1 MSPSLK
7 LVDGDG
13 GASPAA
19 PYRLLVIGVGGG
31 GCRAARHVA
40 TLLDHG
46 PTVVA
51 VDSDDQALR
60 ETGLPVQLSIGRALT
75 RGFGAGGDVAIGK
88 IAAEDEE
95 NKLRHLVD
103 GMDLVFVITTL
114 GGGTGSG
121 AAPVVARIAHEQGAL
136 TICFASTPF
145 DFEANRDKDAA
156 QESLR
161 QLRMHSD
168 ATICMPNQRLL
179 EIVPD
184 QATLKSAFDASD
196 HMISM
201 AVIGIWKL
209 LTETGLIRLNFSDL
223 KNLVENSGGAC
234 SFGYA
239 EGSGPDKAKQATQA
253 LLASPL
259 LDHGNVIA
267 QADAFLLNIL
277 GGPDLALLD
286 VQQVM
291 SNIQKVARRDAKIF
305 MGATIDNDWQ
315 GRLMVTVLAA
325 EHWVAAKPLIGQPAV
340 PVAEPAAPAAPVAT
354 PVAPDKK
361 GATPSAPEPAQKEL
375 LFEKRDRGRFEKV
388 EPTLH
393 GGEDLDVPTFLRRGV
408 KILSDRG

>member
-1 MSPSLK
+1 MSAALR
-7 LVDGDG
+7 LVEGEAG
-13 GASPAA
+13 PAQKS
-19 PYRLLVIGVGGG
+19 PYRLLVVGVGGG

-40 TLLDHG
+40 GLLAHG

-51 VDSDDQALR
+51 VDSDDQALQ

-75 RGFGAGGDVAIGK
+75 RGFGAGGDAAIGK

-95 NKLRHLVD
+95 LKIRSLMEQ
-103 GMDLVFVITTL
+103 MDLVFVITTL

-121 AAPVVARIAHEQGAL
+121 AAPVIARIAHELGAL

-145 DFEANRDKDAA
+145 EFEANRDKDAA
-156 QESLR
+156 NEALR

-168 ATICMPNQRLL
+168 ATICLPNQRLL

-223 KNLVENSGGAC
+223 RNLVENSGGAC

-239 EGSGPDKAKQATQA
+239 EGSGADKAQQATQA

-259 LDHGNVIA
+259 MDHGNVIA
-267 QADAFLLNIL
+267 QADAFLINIM

-291 SNIQKVARRDAKIF
+291 SNIQKVARREAKVF
-305 MGATIDNDWQ
+305 MGATVDDDWQ

-325 EHWVAAKPLIGQPAV
+325 EHWVAAKPLTAKPLG
-340 PVAEPAAPAAPVAT
+340 EPLTEEKAAPAADGPAATSATTQDVA
-354 PVAPDKK
+354 V
-361 GATPSAPEPAQKEL
+361 PAQKEL
-375 LFEKRDRGRFEKV
+375 VFEKRDRGRFDKV
-388 EPTLH
+388 EPTLYQ
-393 GGEDLDVPTFLRRGV
+393 GEDLDVPTFLRRGI
-408 KILSDRG
+408 KILSERD

>member
-1 MSPSLK
+1 MSANLPLTDS
-7 LVDGDG
+7 DG
-13 GASPAA
+13 GTASAP
-19 PYRLLVIGVGGG
+19 PYRLLVVGVGGG

-40 TLLDHG
+40 GLLAHG
-46 PTVVA
+46 PTVIA
-51 VDSDDQALR
+51 VDSDDQALK
-60 ETGLPVQLSIGRALT
+60 ETGLPIQLSIGRALT
-75 RGFGAGGDVAIGK
+75 RGFGAGGDAAIGK

-95 NKLRHLVD
+95 NKLRTLVE

-156 QESLR
+156 LEALR

-168 ATICMPNQRLL
+168 ATICLPNQRLL

-209 LTETGLIRLNFSDL
+209 LTEVGLIRLNFSDL

-239 EGSGPDKAKQATQA
+239 EGEGPDKAQQATAA

-286 VQQVM
+286 VQRVM
-291 SNIQKVARRDAKIF
+291 NNIKQVARRDAKIF
-305 MGATIDNDWQ
+305 MGATVDDDWQ

-325 EHWVAAKPLIGQPAV
+325 EHWVAGPQLTGKPVSVLPPEPAV
-340 PVAEPAAPAAPVAT
+340 APVAL
-354 PVAPDKK
+354 AI
-361 GATPSAPEPAQKEL
+361 PEQAAGSDEAAPAQKEL
-375 LFEKRDRGRFEKV
+375 VFEKQDRGRFDKV
-388 EPTLH
+388 EPTIY
-393 GGEDLDVPTFLRRGV
+393 GNEDLDVPTFHRRGI

>member
-1 MSPSLK
+1 MSTSLR
-7 LVDGDG
+7 LVEGEG
-13 GASPAA
+13 GATAAA

-40 TLLDHG
+40 GLLAHG
-46 PTVVA
+46 PSVVA
-51 VDSDDQALR
+51 VDSDDQALK

-75 RGFGAGGDVAIGK
+75 RGFGAGGDAAIGK
-88 IAAEDEE
+88 LAAEDEE
-95 NKLRHLVD
+95 LRLRTLVE

-121 AAPVVARIAHEQGAL
+121 AAPVAARIAHEQGAL

-156 QESLR
+156 LEALR

-168 ATICMPNQRLL
+168 ATICLPNQRLL

-184 QATLKSAFDASD
+184 QATLKAAFDASD

-201 AVIGIWKL
+201 AVIGLWKL

-239 EGSGPDKAKQATQA
+239 EGEGPDKAQQATQA

-259 LDHGNVIA
+259 LDHGNVLA
-267 QADAFLLNIL
+267 QADAFLVNIL

-286 VQQVM
+286 VQRVM
-291 SNIQKVARRDAKIF
+291 SNIQQVAKREAKVF
-305 MGATIDNDWQ
+305 MGATVDNDWQ

-325 EHWVAAKPLIGQPAV
+325 EHWVAGKRLTAPPPART
-340 PVAEPAAPAAPVAT
+340 APVASAPIT
-354 PVAPDKK
+354 TAASPAPTGEPVAPT
-361 GATPSAPEPAQKEL
+361 AAQSEL
-375 LFEKRDRGRFEKV
+375 VFEKRDRGGRFEKV
-388 EPTLH
+388 EPTKH
-393 GGEDLDVPTFLRRGV
+393 GDEDLDVPTFLRRGI
-408 KILSDRG
+408 KILSERG

>member
-1 MSPSLK
+1 MSAALR
-7 LVDGDG
+7 LVEGEG
-13 GASPAA
+13 GPAQKT
-19 PYRLLVIGVGGG
+19 PYRLLVVGVGGG

-40 TLLDHG
+40 GLLDHG
-46 PTVVA
+46 PAVAA
-51 VDSDDQALR
+51 VDSDDRALQ

-75 RGFGAGGDVAIGK
+75 RGFGAGGDAAIGR

-95 NKLRHLVD
+95 LKLRALMES
-103 GMDLVFVITTL
+103 MDLVFVITTL

-121 AAPVVARIAHEQGAL
+121 AAPVVTRIAHEQGAL

-145 DFEANRDKDAA
+145 EFEANRDRDAA
-156 QESLR
+156 GEALR

-168 ATICMPNQRLL
+168 ATICLPNQRLL

-239 EGSGPDKAKQATQA
+239 EGQGPDKAQQATQA

-291 SNIQKVARRDAKIF
+291 SNIQKVARREAKIF
-305 MGATIDNDWQ
+305 MGATVDDDWQ

-325 EHWVAAKPLIGQPAV
+325 EHWVAGPSLTGEPPKKKSLPTEKSPTAESTEAAPLPA
-340 PVAEPAAPAAPVAT
+340 ADGAAPAQA
-354 PVAPDKK
+354 
-361 GATPSAPEPAQKEL
+361 EL
-375 LFEKRDRGRFEKV
+375 TFEKRDRGRFDKV
-388 EPTLH
+388 EPTLYQ
-393 GGEDLDVPTFLRRGV
+393 GEDLDVPTFLRRGI
-408 KILSDRG
+408 KILSSRG

>member
-1 MSPSLK
+1 MSAALR
-7 LVDGDG
+7 LVEGEAG
-13 GASPAA
+13 PASKT

-40 TLLDHG
+40 GLLTQG
-46 PTVVA
+46 PTVAA
-51 VDSDDQALR
+51 VDSDDQALQ
-60 ETGLPVQLSIGRALT
+60 ETGLPIQLSIGRALT
-75 RGFGAGGDVAIGK
+75 RGFGAGGDAAIGK

-95 NKLRHLVD
+95 IKLRALMER
-103 GMDLVFVITTL
+103 MDLVFVITTL

-121 AAPVVARIAHEQGAL
+121 AAPVIAKIAHEQGAL

-145 DFEANRDKDAA
+145 EFEANRDKDMANEA
-156 QESLR
+156 LR

-168 ATICMPNQRLL
+168 ATICLPNQRLL

-184 QATLKSAFDASD
+184 QATLKAAFDASD
-196 HMISM
+196 RMISM

-239 EGSGPDKAKQATQA
+239 EGAGDDKAQQATQA

-267 QADAFLLNIL
+267 QADAFLVNIL

-291 SNIQKVARRDAKIF
+291 NNIQKVARREAKIF
-305 MGATIDNDWQ
+305 MGATVDDDWQ

-325 EHWVAAKPLIGQPAV
+325 EHWVAAKPLTEAPHSEPLLADTVQPTGEAGAV
-340 PVAEPAAPAAPVAT
+340 KSDGTSEAVT
-354 PVAPDKK
+354 
-361 GATPSAPEPAQKEL
+361 PAQKEL
-375 LFEKRDRGRFEKV
+375 VFEKRDRGRFDKV
-388 EPTLH
+388 EPTLYQ
-393 GGEDLDVPTFLRRGV
+393 GEDLDVPTFLRRGI